1 MLESIGIL
9 TLFAI
14 IVYFILYNQKI
25 NDNKKNI
32 RGEMIRNSWTCQA
45 LINEYNKSL
54 DNGKLIISSSA
65 LQKKINQILM
75 DEKEEILQRMK
86 TAEDHSKSIL
96 ERNRIDRKFGYKHEE
111 NVFKIFS
118 SNRELSISEIRER
131 IFKLKLSESNLIVD
145 DLINNWLLHQ
155 LIEKCPWN
163 ESKFQI
169 GDILTGIFFKI
180 DKEDIIWSEW
190 LENNNIVLKPI
201 SQEYHNYVS

>member
-9 TLFAI
+9 TLVAVI
-14 IVYFILYNQKI
+14 IYFILYNQKI
-25 NDNKKNI
+25 NDDKKNI

-54 DNGKLIISSSA
+54 ENDKLTTSSSD
-65 LQKKINQILM
+65 LQKKITQILI

-86 TAEDHSKSIL
+86 TAEDYNKSIL
-96 ERNRIDRKFGYKHEE
+96 ERNRINRKFGYKHEE

-118 SNRELSISEIRER
+118 SSRELSIIEITER
-131 IFKLKLSESNLIVD
+131 IINLKLSENNLNVD
-145 DLINNWLLHQ
+145 DIINNWLLHR

-169 GDILTGIFFKI
+169 GYILTDIFFKI

-190 LENNNIVLKPI
+190 LENNKIVLKPI